1 MQVRR
6 WAGGFGMA
14 FGVTGRRLMVI
25 GMVLLVLL
33 LALLWLAWRDGGRE
47 DMREIAVP
55 VNLPEHGA

>member
-1 MQVRR
+1 
-6 WAGGFGMA
+6 MA